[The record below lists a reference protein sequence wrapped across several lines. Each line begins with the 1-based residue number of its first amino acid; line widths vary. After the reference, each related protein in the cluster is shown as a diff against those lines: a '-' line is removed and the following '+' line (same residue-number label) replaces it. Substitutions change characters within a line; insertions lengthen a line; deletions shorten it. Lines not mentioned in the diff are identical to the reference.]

1 MISHF
6 ENINLLWA
14 WLIIDELVRN
24 DINYFCISPG
34 ARSTPLTVAVARNP
48 GAQYIICND
57 ERGAA
62 YHALGYSKGC
72 AKPAVVISTSGT
84 AVANYFPAVVES
96 SFDLVPFIILSADR
110 PHELRATGA
119 NQTIQQTNIF
129 GDYLRWQFD
138 LPCPNENVAPE
149 VVLTTVDQAI
159 YRAIHGP
166 TGPVHLNCPFREPL
180 APITSEINPDYL
192 YTIENW
198 LNKTKP
204 YTLYSPSYTSLNSND
219 LNRLVALI
227 NDIKK
232 GILVVGHLRTSQER
246 ESVQALSESLQWPLF
261 ADILSGIR
269 LGNNHKYLIP
279 NYDQLLLS
287 EKFCSTLQPEVILQ
301 LGGQITS
308 KRLLKYLEKLAPEKY
323 ILVINHPFRFD
334 PIHRVTWRIESS
346 LSAFYQNVK
355 DNVTNRLDKNWLSQL
370 VHQSQV
376 IKNVVNNLLCSDD
389 TISEPGIA
397 QIISKIIPQNHGL
410 FLASSLPVREMDMFS
425 DFSEYPIKVTANRGA
440 SGIDGIIASATGYAS
455 GLQQPVTLLIGDLAL
470 LHDLNSL
477 MLVQSISQ
485 PVIIVILNN
494 QGGGIFSFLPIAEF
508 KDIFE
513 TFFGTPHPYTFKHTA
528 KMFQLDYFEPENKS
542 DFSKIYLNALAK
554 GKSAIIEIRSNRDEN
569 FDFHKKIQDR
579 VIKELEKI

>member
-1 MISHF
+1 MIGHF

-48 GAQYIICND
+48 GARYIICND

-72 AKPAVVISTSGT
+72 SKPAVVISTSGT

-166 TGPVHLNCPFREPL
+166 AGPVHLNCPFREPL

-192 YTIENW
+192 NTVKNW
-198 LNKTKP
+198 LNNAKP
-204 YTLYSPSYTSLNSND
+204 YTLYSTSHTSLNSKD
-219 LNRLVALI
+219 LNRLTTLI
-227 NDIKK
+227 NDVKK
-232 GILVVGHLRTSQER
+232 GILVVGHLRTSEER
-246 ESVQALSESLQWPLF
+246 KNVQALSELLQWPLF

-269 LGNNHKYLIP
+269 LGNNHKYLIS
-279 NYDQLLLS
+279 NYDQLLSS
-287 EKFCSTLQPEVILQ
+287 EKFCSALQPEMILQ

-323 ILVINHPFRFD
+323 ILVTNNPFRFD

-346 LSAFYQNVK
+346 LSAFYQNLK
-355 DNVTNRLDKNWLSQL
+355 GKVTNHLDKNWFNGLI
-370 VHQSQV
+370 HQSQV
-376 IKNVVNNLLCSDD
+376 IKNVVNDLLCSGD
-389 TISEPGIA
+389 TISEPAVA
-397 QIISKIIPQNHGL
+397 QIISKTIPQNHSL
-410 FLASSLPVREMDMFS
+410 FLASSLPIREMDMFS
-425 DFSEYPIKVTANRGA
+425 DFSEYPIRVTANRGA

-455 GLQQPVTLLIGDLAL
+455 GLQQPVTILIGDLAL

-485 PVIIVILNN
+485 PVIIVVLNN

-513 TFFGTPHPYTFKHTA
+513 TFFGTPHSYTFKHIA
-528 KMFQLDYFEPENKS
+528 KMFHLDYFVPENKS
-542 DFSKIYLNALAK
+542 DFSKIYLSALGE
-554 GKSAIIEIRSNRDEN
+554 GKSAIVEIRTNRDEN
-569 FDFHKKIQDR
+569 FDFQKKIQDR
-579 VIKELEKI
+579 VMKELEKI